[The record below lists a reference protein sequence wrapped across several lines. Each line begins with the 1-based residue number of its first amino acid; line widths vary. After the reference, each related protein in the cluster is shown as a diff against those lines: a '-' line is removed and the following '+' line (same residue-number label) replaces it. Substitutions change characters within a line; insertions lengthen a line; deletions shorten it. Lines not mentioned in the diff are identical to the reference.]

1 MQIFSNQTL
10 PPRYLERVLNAGS
23 FFVLFFIVAIYFST
37 ALALIGSILLALAWL
52 ISGAFAGVR
61 DTIKNFPVAAWSLL
75 LYACFFVGMAYGNA
89 PYEWEMEILKKYR
102 ELLFIPVLL
111 PFLSEERHRARAWQ
125 AFVIASLIS
134 LAISYLMSLGIL
146 ETDPGHGPSLKSRI
160 THGIFIGFFAF
171 YCLHRSINDRYDARL
186 YLPLFLIALF
196 NVFFIVEG
204 RTGQLI
210 TVVLIVLFALQRFGF
225 KARLL
230 AGLTLVIFLGIFLG
244 FSDKAT
250 RIYEGIENTQAYMQE
265 TPEQTDSSMGQRYTF
280 WKYSA
285 RLVAEKPLIGHGTGS
300 FAQEYAR
307 IAKGEQFLAHHPH
320 NEFLFIGVQLGLLG
334 LIPYLGFL
342 GSQLYEARKLP
353 AQEKWLAQGLLTT
366 LVITSLFNTPIF
378 DHTEGH
384 WFVVMIALCFASLQS
399 EHQFNANHA

>member
-1 MQIFSNQTL
+1 MHIFSDPNL
-10 PPRYLERVLNAGS
+10 SSRYRERVLNAGS
-23 FFVLFFIVAIYFST
+23 LLTVFFIVAIYFST
-37 ALALIGSILLALAWL
+37 ALALIGSILVALAWL
-52 ISGAFAGVR
+52 LSGALASLP
-61 DTIKNFPVAAWSLL
+61 DTIKRYPVAAWSLL
-75 LYACFFVGMAYGNA
+75 LYVCFFAGLAYGNVSS
-89 PYEWEMEILKKYR
+89 EWMGETLKKYR

-111 PFLSEERHRARAWQ
+111 PLLSAQRHRDRAWR
-125 AFVIASLIS
+125 AFLIASVIS
-134 LAISYLMSLGIL
+134 LAISYLMSFGIID
-146 ETDPGHGPSLKSRI
+146 TDPGHGPSLKSRI

-171 YCLHRSINDRYDARL
+171 YCLHKSLDGRQFARL
-186 YLPLFLIALF
+186 YLPLFLIAVF
-196 NVFFIVEG
+196 NVFFVVEG

-210 TVVLIVLFALQRFGF
+210 TLVLILLFALQRFGF

-230 AGLTLVIFLGIFLG
+230 TGVTLVIFLGIFLG
-244 FSDKAT
+244 FSDKAA
-250 RIYEGIENTQAYMQE
+250 RVYEGIENTQAYLQE
-265 TPEQTDSSMGQRYTF
+265 TPGQTDSSMGQRYTF
-280 WKYSA
+280 WKYSVK
-285 RLVAEKPLIGHGTGS
+285 LIAEKPLLGYGTGS

-353 AQEKWLAQGLLTT
+353 EQEKWLAQGLLAT
-366 LVITSLFNTPIF
+366 LVLTSLVNTPIF

-399 EHQFNANHA
+399 AHKINSNHA